1 MQGGDEQ
8 VVARVIVN
16 FKAELCPFLSR
27 DMYEYA
33 YLSPYICDYMST
45 KFALPNFSDC
55 KSHSSGCVIE
65 RGNFKF
71 QMEMCSWCTPG
82 VWPVSVRVCCIFTPL
97 QGGHVWL
104 VALVMVNFKAVLCPF
119 LSRAIHVSVTLCV
132 YICLYTC
139 MCIYTVE
146 YVYLCIYT
154 RIYTYMPP
162 KKIHI
167 LEEVYTHT
175 SSRIHMY
182 EYSCLCSYIHE

>member
-55 KSHSSGCVIE
+55 KSHSSECVIE

-71 QMEMCSWCTPG
+71 QMEMCSWCTMS
-82 VWPVSVRVCCIFTPL
+82 VWPVECENVLYFYTIA
-97 QGGHVWL
+97 GGSC
-104 VALVMVNFKAVLCPF
+104 M
-119 LSRAIHVSVTLCV
+119 SRSLG
-132 YICLYTC
+132 YGQF
-139 MCIYTVE
+139 
-146 YVYLCIYT
+146 
-154 RIYTYMPP
+154 
-162 KKIHI
+162 
-167 LEEVYTHT
+167 
-175 SSRIHMY
+175 
-182 EYSCLCSYIHE
+182 